1 MTAALL
7 YLYGPYRFD
16 GTTAPSNEDFDRSLR
31 SRDPRWG
38 VRDVQILIWGIIHLA
53 YLVGWGNRFEAVVRW
68 MWTILARNRRERLI
82 SMISLVREET
92 AQGFKEVKE
101 DIRGAH
107 VAVEG
112 LREVVRQVA
121 EGVDN
126 TNEILGR
133 YKEEVSRDLT
143 EVESRHRLAYRNLEG
158 RVDTLEKARKQA
170 GN

>member
-1 MTAALL
+1 MDKELIT
-7 YLYGPYRFD
+7 YLQQMEGRMGERFAE
-16 GTTAPSNEDFDRSLR
+16 TDRRIQSTR
-31 SRDPRWG
+31 EE
-38 VRDVQILIWGIIHLA
+38 VQT
-53 YLVGWGNRFEAVVRW
+53 F
-68 MWTILARNRRERLI
+68 
-82 SMISLVREET
+82 REET
-92 AQGFKEVKE
+92 AQGFKEVKD

-143 EVESRHRLAYRNLEG
+143 EVESRHRIAYRNLEG